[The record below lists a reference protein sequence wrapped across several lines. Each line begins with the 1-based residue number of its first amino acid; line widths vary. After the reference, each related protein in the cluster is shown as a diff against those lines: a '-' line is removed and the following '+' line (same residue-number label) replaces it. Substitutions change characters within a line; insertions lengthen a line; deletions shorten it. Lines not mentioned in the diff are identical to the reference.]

1 MAQVPPLT
9 IVSNKNGAKYVVL
22 KPLIAAA
29 CLCHPPTRPPSE
41 LGISRELVTELT
53 EWAFECLPAF
63 LPLSLISVFVGL
75 VLICCYFS
83 CFLVSTCKQSARKSQ
98 QDVSSRGSSEHF
110 LYIWC
115 LVWQRFH
122 KFGLDRREKCWFC
135 KEAFGITNTCN
146 FLRLSQSYCYSELNT
161 NHDDT
166 NMVGRQHCAY
176 FFIHLDSVW

>member
-1 MAQVPPLT
+1 MSWACQISKCNLHTSCSVMAQVPPLT
-9 IVSNKNGAKYVVL
+9 IVSDKNAAKYVVL

-98 QDVSSRGSSEHF
+98 QDVSSQGSFENF

-115 LVWQRFH
+115 LAWQRFH
-122 KFGLDRREKCWFC
+122 KIWKWSTWKMLILQRS
-135 KEAFGITNTCN
+135 I
-146 FLRLSQSYCYSELNT
+146 RLSQSYCYSEPNT
-161 NHDDT
+161 CKYQPWWHKHGT
-166 NMVGRQHCAY
+166 
-176 FFIHLDSVW
+176 